1 MSPIGK
7 LAAIGVAAALAALSA
22 TNALALPDKIKIAQ
36 GALQGVTDDG
46 VTSFKGIPFAPPP
59 VGPLRWAPP
68 QDPPKWKGVRAA
80 TSFGPSCTQAT
91 VRADTTSSEDCLYL
105 NVWSAAAN
113 AKAKLPVM
121 VWIYG
126 GAFVMGSS
134 SYPTYDG
141 ARFAKQGVVLVSLN
155 YRLGRFGFFAHPAL
169 TKEHPEGPLGNYGLM
184 DQIAALKWVKD
195 NIAKFGGDPNNVTIF
210 GESAGGMSVNYLMV
224 SPAARG
230 LFEKAIS
237 ESGFGRQALAPIRGG
252 PRGAEEAGAA
262 WAKANGAPEG
272 ATAAQLRA
280 LPADVVAARGGG
292 LAGAVSSF
300 PMIDGVIL
308 TEQVASAFA
317 AGHQAPVPYLLG
329 GNSYEA
335 SLFRPTPEQVL
346 PLLGAQKEAVVA
358 LFGGEANLAKT
369 VADISTDRAITEPNR
384 YLAREMKTVGKPAYV
399 YYFSYLPEA
408 LRGTYLGLPH
418 GGEIPYVFG
427 NLRPTATAQDR
438 AISDA
443 ATKYWVAFA
452 KTGDPGDAGGPR
464 WPAYD
469 EASDEWMEFAADGP
483 HVRARFRAAQLDW
496 LEANQ
501 LSAPR

>member
-7 LAAIGVAAALAALSA
+7 LAGAGLMLAFALLGATSA
-22 TNALALPDKIKIAQ
+22 SALPGKIKIAQ
-36 GALQGVTDDG
+36 GVLQGAADDG
-46 VTSFKGIPFAPPP
+46 VTSFKGVPFAPPP

-68 QDPPKWKGVRAA
+68 QDPPKWKGVREAKA
-80 TSFGPSCTQAT
+80 FGPSCTQAT
-91 VRADTTSSEDCLYL
+91 VRADTISSEDCLYL
-105 NVWSAAAN
+105 NVWSAAPN
-113 AKAKLPVM
+113 AKAKQPVM

-126 GAFVMGSS
+126 GAFVIGSS

-141 ARFAKQGVVLVSLN
+141 TRFAKQGVVLVSMN

-169 TKEHPEGPLGNYGLM
+169 TKEHPDGPLGNYGLM
-184 DQIAALKWVKD
+184 DQIAALKWVKA
-195 NIAKFGGDPNNVTIF
+195 NIAKFGGDPDNVTIF

-230 LFEKAIS
+230 LFQKAIS
-237 ESGFGRQALAPIRGG
+237 ESGFGRQKLAPIRGG
-252 PRGAEEAGAA
+252 ARSAEAAGEA
-262 WAKANGAPEG
+262 WAKANGVPED

-280 LPADVVAARGGG
+280 LSADAVAARSAG
-292 LAGAVSSF
+292 LAGAASSF
-300 PMIDGVIL
+300 PMIDGVVM
-308 TEQVASAFA
+308 TEQVAPAFA

-346 PLLGAQKEAVVA
+346 PLLGAQKDAVVK
-358 LFGGEANLAKT
+358 LFGGDANLNKT
-369 VADISTDRAITEPNR
+369 VADLSTDRAITEPNR
-384 YLAREMKTVGKPAYV
+384 YLAREMKTVGEPAYV

-418 GGEIPYVFG
+418 GGEIGYVFG
-427 NLRPTATAQDR
+427 NLRATATAEDR

-464 WPAYD
+464 WPAYT
-469 EASDEWMEFAADGP
+469 EGADEWMEFGADGP
-483 HVRARFRAAQLDW
+483 RVRANFRKPQLDW
-496 LEANQ
+496 IEANQ
-501 LSAPR
+501 MSPAR